1 MVEFIITLCITAL
14 AMYIASVI
22 IPGIIME
29 SAQAALIG
37 AFVLG
42 LVNGIIKPILVFF
55 TFPFTI
61 VTLGLFLLVVNAI
74 CFSLVGYFTPGFK
87 VGGFFNALF
96 GSVIVSIVSTIINQ
110 IVF

>member
-1 MVEFIITLCITAL
+1 MLEFIVTLLITAV

-22 IPGIIME
+22 IPGIVME
-29 SAQAALIG
+29 NAKAALIG

-42 LVNGIIKPILVFF
+42 LVNGIVKPILVFF

-61 VTLGLFLLVVNAI
+61 ITLGLFLLVVNAI

-87 VGGFFNALF
+87 VGGFLNALF
-96 GSVIVSIVSTIINQ
+96 GSIIVSVVSTFLSQ
-110 IVF
+110 FF

>member
-1 MVEFIITLCITAL
+1 MVEFLITLCITAL

-29 SAQAALIG
+29 SAQAAFIG

-96 GSVIVSIVSTIINQ
+96 GSVIVSVVSTIINQ